1 MPSKKITG
9 EELNTQTVILSEV
22 EKELCDDTVFNE
34 SIQMTVSKT
43 TTTTTTTTKSEDFEE
58 MFKPYRE
65 QFRHLRQELQQ
76 IKSFASKS
84 LLELNNLEK
93 DVYKSYRT
101 MVKKSA
107 SKPKRSSRI
116 PTGFAKPTVI
126 SDELCDFL
134 GKPHGCELARTEVTK
149 YMSEYIKKHSLQHH
163 KDKRTIVPDRK
174 LTKLLRLQK
183 NDKLT
188 YFNLQRFMKHHFTHE
203 STASVEATTT

>member
-1 MPSKKITG
+1 MPSKKIN
-9 EELNTQTVILSEV
+9 EEGLNTQNIILSEV
-22 EKELCDDTVFNE
+22 EKELCDETVFTE
-34 SIQMTVSKT
+34 SIKVSVSKT
-43 TTTTTTTTKSEDFEE
+43 TNNNSKSEDLEE

-93 DVYKSYRT
+93 DVYKAYRT
-101 MVKKSA
+101 MAKKSA

-163 KDKRTIVPDRK
+163 RDKRKIVPDRK

-183 NDKLT
+183 SDKLT

-203 STASVEATTT
+203 STSSLEAST